1 MYTVQ
6 ESACQLH
13 LSKRDSCHL
22 VALLPEVN
30 YVQFARS
37 VLECMFGFEYDP
49 IVVDF
54 IVRKVCRLPLKN
66 VKWQFKCL
74 QDVAHLPVPALWKD
88 VLTIFQAKKIA
99 MAMIKFCSSEFC
111 ISHLPLVVHQLIAL
125 KEELCTA
132 NLLVGMTQCKHQGW
146 SYISKQYIQ
155 FDSKFAIIQ
164 HQKTDPLHNC
174 FEQLLSKSMPS
185 TRSCEIFLF
194 KSVDSK

>member
-1 MYTVQ
+1 
-6 ESACQLH
+6 
-13 LSKRDSCHL
+13 
-22 VALLPEVN
+22 
-30 YVQFARS
+30 
-37 VLECMFGFEYDP
+37 
-49 IVVDF
+49 
-54 IVRKVCRLPLKN
+54 
-66 VKWQFKCL
+66 
-74 QDVAHLPVPALWKD
+74 
-88 VLTIFQAKKIA
+88 

-111 ISHLPLVVHQLIAL
+111 ISHLPLVMHQLIAL

-174 FEQLLSKSMPS
+174 SEQLLSKSMPS

-194 KSVDSK
+194 NRGEDVCSKVDYYCEPMVSKHGHQKWESIPFLPLPDKVFHMVCVLHDYSFQKTHTFNSLLLVHVMEPCIHIVISLQ

>member
-1 MYTVQ
+1 MVFDFTIGK
-6 ESACQLH
+6 SSQLTA
-13 LSKRDSCHL
+13 KGT
-22 VALLPEVN
+22 N
-30 YVQFARS
+30 W
-37 VLECMFGFEYDP
+37 
-49 IVVDF
+49 
-54 IVRKVCRLPLKN
+54 N
-66 VKWQFKCL
+66 FKCMVG
-74 QDVAHLPVPALWKD
+74 VAHLPVPALWKD

-111 ISHLPLVVHQLIAL
+111 ISHLPLVMHQLIAL

-174 FEQLLSKSMPS
+174 SEQLLSKSMPS

-194 KSVDSK
+194 NRGEDVCSIGGLLL